1 MPIPIPIPDTL
12 EPTEPHATL
21 VAHAARMTPAL
32 FVTTHAQHFAFRDI
46 ALAAAVAYS
55 SDFDTAC
62 AAVRTAWPLA
72 A

>member
-1 MPIPIPIPDTL
+1 MPIPMPMPDTL

-21 VAHAARMTPAL
+21 VAHATRMTPAL
-32 FVTTHAQHFAFRDI
+32 FVATHAQFYAFRDI
-46 ALAAAVAYS
+46 ALAVATAYS
-55 SDFDTAC
+55 SDYDAAC